1 MAKATETQC
10 IKRRMRRWK
19 AGWVEGM
26 GLEWLSVRPKE
37 IEPKKW
43 KNRKKNKQEEGKI
56 RERGV
61 SYLFLVYL
69 KIQSIIQIMGV
80 VLKMK

>member
-1 MAKATETQC
+1 
-10 IKRRMRRWK
+10 
-19 AGWVEGM
+19 VEGM
-26 GLEWLSVRPKE
+26 GLERLSVRPKE

-43 KNRKKNKQEEGKI
+43 NNRKKNKQEEGKI

-80 VLKMK
+80 VFKMK